1 MDQEPRAEQLQNAEV
16 ARLAKEIAER
26 EKLLKEAKTRM
37 HWSDWTCTAIG
48 LMFIGFAYWLLGD
61 IKSYRTYD
69 MQQLTP
75 THLLSPA
82 FYFTLGVG
90 SLYQTFISA
99 VQRRTETL
107 AKLVQLL
114 NRSAKG

>member
-26 EKLLKEAKTRM
+26 EKLLKEAQTKM
-37 HWSDWTCTAIG
+37 HWSDWTYTAIG
-48 LMFIGFAYWLLGD
+48 VMFIGFAYWLLGD
-61 IKSYRTYD
+61 IQSYRTYD
-69 MQQLTP
+69 MQRLTP

-82 FYFTLGVG
+82 CYFTLGMG

-99 VQRRTETL
+99 LRRRTEAL
-107 AKLVQLL
+107 AKLVEALS
-114 NRSAKG
+114 RSAKV